1 MLDSQK
7 CSVGKDKLV
16 FRVNIGNVKE
26 GEKWTYVLINLIT
39 KIEPK
44 IFLTYV
50 ATLMFLFKSDLLIRL
65 AIMKRH
71 SGFITSPLL
80 AVDSSGNCCWIAF
93 CITSFWGLNLTDQVR
108 YSLVWD
114 GSYMFT
120 QFLKI

>member
-1 MLDSQK
+1 M
-7 CSVGKDKLV
+7 

-65 AIMKRH
+65 AIMKRQWFH
-71 SGFITSPLL
+71 NMHHCLL
-80 AVDSSGNCCWIAF
+80 WIQVE
-93 CITSFWGLNLTDQVR
+93 IVVGLHFV
-108 YSLVWD
+108 
-114 GSYMFT
+114 
-120 QFLKI
+120 

>member
-1 MLDSQK
+1 MLIGFGINF
-7 CSVGKDKLV
+7 VGLRNAVLVKTKLV

-71 SGFITSPLL
+71 SGFITCTIACCGFKWKLL
-80 AVDSSGNCCWIAF
+80 LD
-93 CITSFWGLNLTDQVR
+93 CILYN
-108 YSLVWD
+108 
-114 GSYMFT
+114 
-120 QFLKI
+120 QFLGIKLN